1 MPALAGRVAEVAA
14 EVVAEVVAGV
24 VAEVVA
30 GVVAEVVA
38 EVVAG
43 RKVQLASNAS
53 GRSSASQSSRGHASG
68 FNLGVIGGWEWTGTY
83 PHSANASL
91 LQTKLQIIYY
101 ICKYGGIILI
111 QYVRL
116 PRLSSPRLADRPFT
130 LVFDVRILPQSHSR
144 LPVSLAV
151 IVHGEDLDNAD
162 ATQSV

>member
-1 MPALAGRVAEVAA
+1 VAA
-14 EVVAEVVAGV
+14 EV

-53 GRSSASQSSRGHASG
+53 GRSSASQSSRGHACG
-68 FNLGVIGGWEWTGTY
+68 FNFGVIGGWERTGTY

-91 LQTKLQIIYY
+91 LQTKPQIIYY

-116 PRLSSPRLADRPFT
+116 PPLSSPCLRGRPFT
-130 LVFDVRILPQSHSR
+130 FVFHLRILPHSHSR

-151 IVHGEDLDNAD
+151 IVHGEDLNNAD
-162 ATQSV
+162 ATQYV